1 MNMTIPGARVIDVR
15 TSLPRHKTLRYG
27 RRKLTDI
34 RSAAIHHS
42 ATLSGSPEAFARYHV
57 STNGWPGIAYHFVI
71 QKDGVIYWCN
81 DPETISYH
89 VGNSNRHAL
98 GICLVGDFR
107 TQQPTAAQLEA
118 ANHIIQHLQ
127 VQIPTMKQVLGHQ
140 EYPGYAWKNCPAFP
154 MGTFRTNYSQF
165 LQKSV
170 VKVDKPKQVPVAIK
184 LNEVLLPVA
193 GFLQEGLSMLPVRAV
208 ANAAGGKVEWIEQT
222 KDVRVNGKD
231 LNEKVISGSAYAPA
245 RELATALGLQIEWDQ
260 ATKTV
265 RMMKGSVSK

>member
-27 RRKLTDI
+27 LRKLTDI
-34 RSAAIHHS
+34 RSVALHHS
-42 ATLSGSPEAFARYHV
+42 ATKSGSPEAFARYHV

-107 TQQPTAAQLEA
+107 TQKPTSEQLDA
-118 ANHIIQHLQ
+118 TNRLIKHLQ
-127 VQIPTMKQVLGHQ
+127 EQIPSMKQVLGHQ

-165 LQKSV
+165 LQKAV
-170 VKVDKPKQVPVAIK
+170 GKVDKPQQVPVAIS
-184 LNEVLLPVA
+184 LNGSLLSVT
-193 GFLQEGLSMLPVRAV
+193 GFLQDGVSMLPVRAV
-208 ANAAGGKVEWIEQT
+208 ANAAGGKVEWIAPTQ
-222 KDVRVNGKD
+222 DVRVNGKD
-231 LNEKVISGSAYAPA
+231 LNEKIIAGSAYAPA
-245 RELATALGLQIEWDQ
+245 RELATVLGLQVEWDQ
-260 ATKTV
+260 ATRTV
-265 RMMKGSVSK
+265 RLMKGSV

>member
-1 MNMTIPGARVIDVR
+1 MNMTIQGARVVDVR
-15 TSLPRHKTLRYG
+15 ASLPRHKTLRYG

-34 RSAAIHHS
+34 RSAAMHHS

-107 TQQPTAAQLEA
+107 TQQPTAAQLDA
-118 ANHIIQHLQ
+118 ANCLIQHMQL
-127 VQIPTMKQVLGHQ
+127 QIPTMKQVLGHQ
-140 EYPGYAWKNCPAFP
+140 EYPGYASKNCPAFP

-165 LQKSV
+165 LQKAV
-170 VKVDKPKQVPVAIK
+170 GKVDEPKQIPVAIS
-184 LNEVLLPVA
+184 LNGTLLAVT
-193 GFLQEGLSMLPVRAV
+193 GFLQDGVSMLPVRAV

-222 KDVRVNGKD
+222 KDVLVNGKD
-231 LNEKVISGSAYAPA
+231 LNEKLILGSAYAPA
-245 RELATALGLQIEWDQ
+245 REIAAALFLQAEWDG
-260 ATKTV
+260 KTQTV
-265 RMMKGSVSK
+265 KLRGCVTE

>member
-1 MNMTIPGARVIDVR
+1 MNMTIPGARVVDVR

-27 RRKLTDI
+27 RRKLSDI
-34 RSAAIHHS
+34 RSAAMHHS
-42 ATLSGSPEAFARYHV
+42 ATKSGSPEAFASYHV
-57 STNGWPGIAYHFVI
+57 VTNGWPGIAYHFVI

-107 TQQPTAAQLEA
+107 TQQPTAAQLDA
-118 ANHIIQHLQ
+118 ANRLIQHLQ
-127 VQIPTMKQVLGHQ
+127 VQIPSMKQVLGHQ

-154 MGTFRTNYSQF
+154 MGKFRSDYSQY
-165 LQKSV
+165 LQKPV
-170 VKVDKPKQVPVAIK
+170 DKVDKPQHVPVAIS
-184 LNEVLLPVA
+184 LNGSLLSVT
-193 GFLQEGLSMLPVRAV
+193 GFLQDGVSLLPVRAV

-231 LNEKVISGSAYAPA
+231 LTEKFVSGSAYAPA
-245 RELATALGLQIEWDQ
+245 RELGAVLALQVEWDGS
-260 ATKTV
+260 TNTV
-265 RMMKGSVSK
+265 GLRGGV